1 MIQGTNP
8 LGRVDD
14 ASTGVAEM
22 LTVVGEDL
30 WPKIIWSLVLVLALL
45 VLRRLVLRL
54 ADPRLEDNRTRYQW
68 AKWSAY
74 TTFLLSLLFLGW
86 IWLEGTGFRQIGTFL
101 GLVTAGLALALRDL
115 VANLAGWLFIIWRNP
130 FDLGDRIQIAGHA
143 GDVVDLRIF
152 QFTLLEIGNWVDSD
166 QSTGRIIHVPNSA
179 LFREPLANYT
189 ADFEYLWNEVP
200 ILITFE
206 SDWRKAK
213 EILERIAADEAGD
226 QSEEAERSMRRASR
240 KLLIFY
246 NKLTPTVY
254 LTVKDSGVLLTVRY
268 LCKPRARRGT
278 SQAIWEAILDAFH
291 AEADIDLAYP
301 TRRVFY
307 NPLEGKE
314 DARAP
319 LPDGWSVGEGG
330 RPPPP

>member
-1 MIQGTNP
+1 MIQAGTDP
-8 LGRVDD
+8 LQEAGE
-14 ASTGVAEM
+14 AGSTLAD
-22 LTVVGEDL
+22 LLATFGENL
-30 WPKIIWSLVLVLALL
+30 WPKLIWSVVVVLGLL
-45 VLRRLVLRL
+45 FLRRLMLGV
-54 ADPRLEDNRTRYQW
+54 ADPRLEDNRARYQW

-74 TTFLLSLLFLGW
+74 GTFIFSLLFLGW
-86 IWLEGTGFRQIGTFL
+86 IWLEGTGFRQVGTFL

-115 VANLAGWLFIIWRNP
+115 IANLAGWIFILWRHP
-130 FDLGDRIQIAGHA
+130 FDLGDRIQIGGHA

-152 QFTLLEIGNWVDSD
+152 QFTLLEIGNWVDAD
-166 QSTGRIIHVPNSA
+166 QSTGRIIHVPNST

-213 EILERIAADEAGD
+213 QIVERVADEVAGD
-226 QSEEAERSMRRASR
+226 QSQEAEHSMRRASR

-278 SQAIWEAILDAFH
+278 AQQIWESVLEAFGS
-291 AEADIDLAYP
+291 ESDIDLAYP
-301 TRRVFY
+301 TRRLFY
-307 NPLEGKE
+307 NQLEGKE

-319 LPDGWSVGEGG
+319 APGWT
-330 RPPPP
+330 PPPSA